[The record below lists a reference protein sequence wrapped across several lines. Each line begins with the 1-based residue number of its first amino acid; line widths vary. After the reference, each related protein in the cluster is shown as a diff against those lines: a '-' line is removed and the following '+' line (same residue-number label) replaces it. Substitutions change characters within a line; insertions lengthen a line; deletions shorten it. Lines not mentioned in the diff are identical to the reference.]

1 MVPTGVRPEGGPL
14 SQENAGQRPRGPRC
28 PSPHPAGPGALSPC
42 RHQHWPGLGAAKPQE
57 EAGPSPES
65 AHPRL
70 LCSAQRQC
78 RPLGGVSGL
87 WERGQSVAVAAGSP
101 SRYGPHITELWGDG
115 GRLGPA
121 PCSPRPTQ
129 PLWGGSVGALSHPE
143 DGGRHASPMA
153 RSAGWHPAAPGCFQ
167 GGPFSFLGL
176 LGFHHPPH
184 PIYGASE
191 LLRSPLGTSSLAGP
205 PHPPRRATACC
216 SPRLTEQSPGY
227 PHGP

>member
-1 MVPTGVRPEGGPL
+1 MGPTGVRPEGGPL

-28 PSPHPAGPGALSPC
+28 PSRHPAGPGALSPC

-101 SRYGPHITELWGDG
+101 SRYGPHITELWGDS
-115 GRLGPA
+115 GRLA
-121 PCSPRPTQ
+121 P
-129 PLWGGSVGALSHPE
+129 
-143 DGGRHASPMA
+143 
-153 RSAGWHPAAPGCFQ
+153 HPAARARRSPCGEAVWAHSLTPRTAAGTPRPWHALQ
-167 GGPFSFLGL
+167 AGTRPLLAASREGPFPFWGYWGFITLPTRFTGPLSCFEAL
-176 LGFHHPPH
+176 LVPAAWQALPIPPD
-184 PIYGASE
+184 G
-191 LLRSPLGTSSLAGP
+191 RP
-205 PHPPRRATACC
+205 PAVP
-216 SPRLTEQSPGY
+216 QG
-227 PHGP
+227 